1 MDNTGFNY
9 FENTGYR
16 NERKRMH
23 TVYLKTDTSS
33 HSQSDS
39 QSNAFECHLIEPL
52 RIDKVSEVFL
62 DYFLTY
68 DIGTLQGSG
77 NIHKQAFVMDVKEF
91 NIQSKSNKAIL
102 HAKMVIPNDDTAGTG
117 ARVHKGRKMNYV
129 ATINPGVYHK
139 FSGTITDLVGNSMF
153 GSSSGTKITFLS
165 NPTSG
170 TVTLLAHVTSGFNRG
185 TYTGVVTISAG
196 ANSDG
201 NRLGAGLTSTSAT
214 AHTDANI
221 NTTLSNIMDRFTYMF
236 QPLHI
241 TFTKDG
247 HSIIARGTNGGV
259 FTTSSLL
266 NVDEEAVDAETESPH
281 FTAEFVIV
289 EKD

>member
-23 TVYLKTDTSS
+23 TIYLKTDTHS
-33 HSQSDS
+33 HNDN
-39 QSNAFECHLIEPL
+39 NAFECPLIEPL

-139 FSGTITDLVGNSMF
+139 FSGTITDLAGDSMF
-153 GSSSGTKITFLS
+153 GSSAGTKITFS
-165 NPTSG
+165 GNPASG
-170 TVTLLAHVTSGFNRG
+170 TVTLVANVTSGINRG
-185 TYTGVVTISAG
+185 TYTGVVTIISG
-196 ANSDG
+196 ANSNG
-201 NRLGAGLTSTSAT
+201 TLLGGGVNTSTANAQT
-214 AHTDANI
+214 AADTDTTIVNI
-221 NTTLSNIMDRFTYMF
+221 LGRFQYMF
-236 QPLHI
+236 SGLPVTI
-241 TFTKDG
+241 TKSG
-247 HSIIARGTNGGV
+247 HSIIVRGTHGGA
-259 FTTSSLL
+259 FTSTNLASAE
-266 NVDEEAVDAETESPH
+266 EEAVDAETESPH
-281 FTAEFVIV
+281 FTAEFVII

>member
-23 TVYLKTDTSS
+23 TVYLKTDTNS
-33 HSQSDS
+33 HS

-68 DIGTLQGSG
+68 DIGVTMGSG
-77 NIHKQAFVMDVKEF
+77 FIHKQAFVMDVKEF
-91 NIQSKSNKAIL
+91 NIQSKSNKTQL
-102 HAKMVIPNDDTAGTG
+102 HAKMVIPNDDTEGTG

-139 FSGTITDLVGNSMF
+139 FSGTITDLVGDPMF
-153 GSSSGTKITFLS
+153 GTSSGTKITFTG
-165 NPTSG
+165 NPASG
-170 TVTLLAHVTSGFNRG
+170 TIKLVVHVTHPEFLRG
-185 TYTGVVTISAG
+185 TYEGNVTVISG
-196 ANSDG
+196 ANSEG
-201 NRLGAGLTSTSAT
+201 TLLGPQVPTSNAN
-214 AHTDANI
+214 AQTDADI
-221 NTTLSNIMDRFTYMF
+221 DITISNIVGRFQHMF
-236 QPLHI
+236 SGLPINI
-241 TFTKDG
+241 TKSA
-247 HSIIARGTNGGV
+247 HSIIARGTHGGA
-259 FTTSSLL
+259 FTTIGLS
-266 NVDEEAVDAETESPH
+266 DEFEENIEIETESPH

>member
-23 TVYLKTDTSS
+23 TIYLKTDTNS
-33 HSQSDS
+33 HSQI
-39 QSNAFECHLIEPL
+39 NAFECHLIEPL

-77 NIHKQAFVMDVKEF
+77 NIDKQAFVMDVKEF

-139 FSGTITDLVGNSMF
+139 FSGTITDLAGNSMF
-153 GSSSGTKITFLS
+153 GSSAGTKITFLS

-170 TVTLLAHVTSGFNRG
+170 TVTLVANVTSGIKRG
-185 TYTGVVTISAG
+185 TYTGVVTISSG
-196 ANSDG
+196 VNSDG
-201 NRLGAGLTSTSAT
+201 TLLGGGVKTSTAN
-214 AHTDANI
+214 AQTDSDI
-221 NTTLSNIMDRFTYMF
+221 NTTINNIKGRFTHMF
-236 QPLHI
+236 QSLGI

-247 HSIIARGTNGGV
+247 HSITAKGTHGGA
-259 FTTSSLL
+259 FTTTNLV
-266 NVDEEAVDAETESPH
+266 NVDEEAVEIVTESPH

>member
-1 MDNTGFNY
+1 MDGTGFNY

-23 TVYLKTDTSS
+23 SVYLKNDTNS
-33 HSQSDS
+33 HS

-68 DIGTLQGSG
+68 EIGVIMGNG
-77 NIHKQAFVMDVKEF
+77 NIHKQAFVMDVEEF
-91 NIQSKSNKAIL
+91 SIQSKSNNTHL
-102 HAKMVIPNDDTAGTG
+102 HAKMVIPNDDTTGTG

-139 FSGTITDLVGNSMF
+139 FSGTITDLVGDPMF
-153 GSSSGTKITFLS
+153 GSSAGTKISFTG
-165 NPTSG
+165 NPASG
-170 TVTLLAHVTSGFNRG
+170 TVTVVAHTKGE
-185 TYTGVVTISAG
+185 TYTGTVTVSSS
-196 ANSDG
+196 ANSEG
-201 NRLGAGLTSTSAT
+201 NILGGGVYKSSAN
-214 AHTDANI
+214 AKTDSDIGTTINNI
-221 NTTLSNIMDRFTYMF
+221 VARFKYMF
-236 QPLHI
+236 QEDPGI
-241 TFTKDG
+241 SFKKDG
-247 HSIIARGTNGGV
+247 NSIIVTGLHGGSI
-259 FTTSSLL
+259 TSSSLL
-266 NVDEEAVDAETESPH
+266 DASGGDVDGDTESPH